1 MAPGLSP
8 GCGQDVRDHQDLL
21 PLSMQPRQRSQ
32 EGFHLHCQRV
42 APVDHEQRPKSDH
55 LSKSERI
62 SRPITRLLQQEPT
75 MFKKLLRK
83 LKLGRGAA
91 AVIDTVASQALD
103 KATGGLASDVEALVK
118 KRKAK

>member
-1 MAPGLSP
+1 MKPIAPLHHVVGL
-8 GCGQDVRDHQDLL
+8 R
-21 PLSMQPRQRSQ
+21 R
-32 EGFHLHCQRV
+32 
-42 APVDHEQRPKSDH
+42 
-55 LSKSERI
+55 
-62 SRPITRLLQQEPT
+62 TT

>member
-1 MAPGLSP
+1 
-8 GCGQDVRDHQDLL
+8 
-21 PLSMQPRQRSQ
+21 
-32 EGFHLHCQRV
+32 
-42 APVDHEQRPKSDH
+42 
-55 LSKSERI
+55 
-62 SRPITRLLQQEPT
+62 

-118 KRKAK
+118 KRKKPK